1 MATKGEIVSEALD
14 VCGFSGSYE
23 STLTQKSLKA
33 LERMMTAWTNEGL
46 ELGYNK
52 SPAFTPSASEESGLD
67 STSLQAVVCNLAIKL
82 CATFL
87 RLPVTPELS
96 LMASNSKGDLYSIY
110 PPQMARNPYMPLGQG
125 ESPCYGGSDA
135 YYYNFQQPQDV
146 ANYSAKSTI
155 DTETVTPIA
164 VTTLFYDVAGST
176 AAELSDQFDQPE
188 RGQLRYIGDTPRR
201 FTLDIDYLFSGTV
214 GNQVSLKVRKWDD
227 ALSGHTS
234 LDVVIADIES
244 IAGVGDRSQHNLYT
258 TIQLSKNDYI
268 SLQVANGSS
277 TDNVT
282 ALQGS
287 TMVIKSA

>member
-1 MATKGEIVSEALD
+1 MATKGEIVTEAFD
-14 VCGFSGSYE
+14 ACGFGGSYE
-23 STLTQKSLKA
+23 STATARGLKT
-33 LERMMTAWTNEGL
+33 LERMMNAWANEGL

-52 SPAFTPSASEESGLD
+52 SPTFTPSYNEQSGLD
-67 STSLQAVVCNLAIKL
+67 DTALQAVIYNLAVQL

-87 RLPVTPELS
+87 RLPAAPELS
-96 LMASNSKGDLYSIY
+96 LMASSAKSNLYSIY

-125 ESPCYGGSDA
+125 ESLCYGGYDS
-135 YYYNFQQPQDV
+135 YYHAFQQPGAV
-146 ANYSAKSTI
+146 ADYSAKSTI
-155 DTETVTPIA
+155 DTEVATPINA
-164 VTTLFYDVAGST
+164 TTVFYDVAGAT

-188 RGQLRYIGDTPRR
+188 RGQLRYIGETPRR
-201 FTLDIDYLFSGTV
+201 FTLDIDYLFEGTA

-227 ALSGHTS
+227 ALSGYTS

-244 IAGVGDRSQHNLYT
+244 VAGVGDRSQHNLYT
-258 TIQLSKNDYI
+258 TLQLSKNDHI

-282 ALQGS
+282 ALKGS

>member
-1 MATKGEIVSEALD
+1 MATKGDIVTEAFD
-14 VCGFSGSYE
+14 VCGLSGSYE
-23 STLTQKSLKA
+23 SSFISRGLKSLD
-33 LERMMTAWTNEGL
+33 RMMLSWTNEGL

-52 SPAFTPSASEESGLD
+52 SPTFTPVSSEQSGLD
-67 STSLQAVVCNLAIKL
+67 DTSLQAVIFNLAVQF

-87 RLPVTPELS
+87 RMPIPPELS
-96 LMASNSKGDLYSIY
+96 LMASNTKSELYSIY

-125 ESPCYGGSDA
+125 ESVCYDGA
-135 YYYNFQQPQDV
+135 YSYYRNFQQQEDV
-146 ANYSAKSTI
+146 AGYSAKSTI
-155 DTETVTPIA
+155 NTEVATPIT
-164 VTTLFYDVAGST
+164 VTTLFYDVAGGT

-234 LDVVIADIES
+234 LDVIIADIES
-244 IAGVGDRSQHNLYT
+244 IAGVGDRSQHSLYT

-268 SLQVANGSS
+268 SLQAANGSS